1 MCKGLISK
9 IPPSACSQGIVGFLS
24 RILPGVSV
32 VVNWHF
38 INITEVRLI
47 DVDSSYIYAR
57 Q

>member
-9 IPPSACSQGIVGFLS
+9 IPPSACSQGFLS

-47 DVDSSYIYAR
+47 DVDSFYIYAR

>member
-24 RILPGVSV
+24 HILPGVSV

-47 DVDSSYIYAR
+47 DVDSFYIYAR